1 MLPLNSSVPTSTNA
15 SNTSNKALA
24 VDVNL
29 VKLQV
34 TVNLMVGTLA
44 LIANSIV
51 IARIAHCR
59 RYYIVVH
66 QVILHLA
73 VADILFIITQLLAG
87 SAWTLTVT
95 FYGGSALCKIY
106 FFVRDISQF
115 EMTLLIVVVSLDR
128 ASCIRCRRNRPT
140 RYLLYASWA
149 ISCMCGVP
157 SVSFGENKK
166 NLMH

>member
-1 MLPLNSSVPTSTNA
+1 MSIPNSTTTTSSNSSNIIIKPSI
-15 SNTSNKALA
+15 
-24 VDVNL
+24 DVNL

-34 TVNLMVGTLA
+34 SVNLVVGTLA
-44 LIANSIV
+44 FVANAVV

-87 SAWTLTVT
+87 SAWTLTVN

-106 FFVRDISQF
+106 FFVRDVSQF

-140 RYLLYASWA
+140 RHLLYSSWA

-157 SVSFGENKK
+157 SVSDRGC
-166 NLMH
+166 